1 MNNYEHRKARANIV
15 IRKGD
20 APAAGIKVKAKLIRH
35 EFLFGCGGFDILAYA
50 NAGDEAVVN
59 KLKGRVELWSR
70 LFNYATLP
78 FYWGRYEPEEGK
90 PEKAPMDKAVAYLNS
105 IDAKVKG
112 HPLCW
117 HTVCADWLLKYSDDE
132 IMKRQEARITR
143 ELNDFKG
150 KVTLWDAINETV
162 IMPVF
167 DKYDNAVTRICNRY
181 GRIPLIKK
189 IFDTAKQADPDA
201 VLLINDFN
209 TSMDYAHVIEQC
221 LDAGVPISAIG
232 IQSHQHQ
239 GYWGAEKL
247 ETVLSRFE
255 AFGLPI
261 HFTENS
267 IISGELMPPEIEDLN
282 DYHNDNWQTTPEFEE
297 RQRTQMEEMYR
308 ILFSHPLV
316 KAISQWDFADGMW
329 LDAPSGI
336 IRRDGSPKPAYE
348 MLYDLIHKEWSTD
361 ITAETDENGII
372 VLDGFKGDYEI
383 TVNGSTFTVTLT
395 DSSDDIIL
403 NLA

>member
-1 MNNYEHRKARANIV
+1 
-15 IRKGD
+15 
-20 APAAGIKVKAKLIRH
+20 
-35 EFLFGCGGFDILAYA
+35 
-50 NAGDEAVVN
+50 
-59 KLKGRVELWSR
+59 
-70 LFNYATLP
+70 
-78 FYWGRYEPEEGK
+78 
-90 PEKAPMDKAVAYLNS
+90 
-105 IDAKVKG
+105 
-112 HPLCW
+112 
-117 HTVCADWLLKYSDDE
+117 
-132 IMKRQEARITR
+132 
-143 ELNDFKG
+143 
-150 KVTLWDAINETV
+150 
-162 IMPVF
+162 
-167 DKYDNAVTRICNRY
+167 
-181 GRIPLIKK
+181 
-189 IFDTAKQADPDA
+189 
-201 VLLINDFN
+201 
-209 TSMDYAHVIEQC
+209 
-221 LDAGVPISAIG
+221 
-232 IQSHQHQ
+232 
-239 GYWGAEKL
+239 
-247 ETVLSRFE
+247 
-255 AFGLPI
+255 
-261 HFTENS
+261 
-267 IISGELMPPEIEDLN
+267 MPPEIEDLN